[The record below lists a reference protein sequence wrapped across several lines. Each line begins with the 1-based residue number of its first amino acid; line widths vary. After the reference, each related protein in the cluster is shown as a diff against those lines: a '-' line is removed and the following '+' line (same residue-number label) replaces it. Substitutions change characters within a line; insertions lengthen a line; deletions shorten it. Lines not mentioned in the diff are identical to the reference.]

1 MKNLSKLSLLAAA
14 VMVSGAA
21 SAYEAGDWIVRGGA
35 VMVDPDESSSSLKVG
50 GSKLSGTEVQVDDD
64 TQVLLN
70 VTYMASQHVGVE
82 LLAATPFEHNVETKG
97 LGGVGLND
105 VELGSIKHL
114 PPTLSVLWYPM
125 DGKSAFQPFLGVG
138 VNYTFFFDEDVSGE
152 AQNALGADNL
162 DLDDSWGLSARVGLD
177 YMINDCW
184 SAHIGAYYLDISTD
198 ASVETALGK
207 AEVDVD
213 VDPWVY
219 TLGLGY
225 RF

>member
-1 MKNLSKLSLLAAA
+1 MKSLSKLSLLAAA

-64 TQVLLN
+64 TQFLLN

-82 LLAATPFEHNVETKG
+82 LLAATPFEHNVDTSG
-97 LGGVGLND
+97 LDKYGLND

-114 PPTLSVLWYPM
+114 PPTLTVLWYPM

-152 AQNALGADNL
+152 AQNALGANNL
-162 DLDDSWGLSARVGLD
+162 DLDDSWGLAARVGLD

-184 SAHIGAYYLDISTD
+184 SAHIGAYYLDIGTN
-198 ASVETALGK
+198 ATVETALGK
-207 AEVDVD
+207 AKVDVD

-219 TLGLGY
+219 TIGLGY